1 MKRIL
6 ESENAVSAV
15 VGMIM
20 ILAVTIA
27 SISIVFLYGVPTIYK
42 MQDMANAQKV
52 EQAFTVFDSRTSK
65 VALGESP
72 SQTTFFSMMDGDI
85 RVKGDNISYEDSRIV
100 VISVDIGAPWYNSF
114 KNNKYKWGSWYP
126 HIGEPGMN
134 EFNASLGSIV
144 YTNKNRMIGYEGGG
158 VWSRYP
164 GGKSVMISPPEFHYN
179 GETLTLPIMRI
190 EGNQVY
196 SGRSDV
202 GITVSSDNMPTVL
215 YPDPSSDANR
225 TNPLTSDKVIIYIKS
240 EFYNAW
246 ADYANSLAYASART
260 DDANNTAVVELEV
273 IPAMGRDT
281 LKTAFK
287 VGSVNRYNPEPM
299 YNFSFAL
306 EARASQGLNPSNYQ
320 ITTTSGTKTLTYT
333 LAKKGGANQLEI
345 GLVYEEKA
353 PGGGVETWEGNEVFT
368 VSGSK
373 EDQSASVD
381 MLSKDLNMIYS
392 DKKGTE
398 FSWGNDTAI
407 SIGPDIEYHNGDV
420 ESLHN
425 LTQHYMKLITKDGS
439 VVFNLQQPGK
449 SDPVDY
455 EESTL
460 TLYYDGMP
468 GSITYLHVSRNDLI
482 VDLN

>member
-1 MKRIL
+1 MKKFL

-20 ILAVTIA
+20 ILALTIA
-27 SISIVFLYGVPTIYK
+27 SISVIFLYGVPTIYK

-72 SQTTFFSMMDGDI
+72 SQTTFFSMMDGDV
-85 RVKGDNISYEDSRIV
+85 RVKGDNMSYEDSRIV
-100 VISVDIGAPWYNSF
+100 IISVDIGAPWYSIFRNK
-114 KNNKYKWGSWYP
+114 KNQWGSWNP

-134 EFNASLGSIV
+134 EFNASMGSIV
-144 YTNKNRMIGYEGGG
+144 YTNKDRMIGYEGGG

-164 GGKSVMISPPEFHYN
+164 NGRSVMISPPEFHYN
-179 GETLTLPIMRI
+179 GETLTLPVMKI

-215 YPDPSSDANR
+215 YPDPSSDARR
-225 TNPLTSDKVIIYIKS
+225 TNPLRSDKVIIYIKS

-246 ADYANSLAYASART
+246 ADYANSLAYASATT

-299 YNFSFAL
+299 YNFSFDL

-320 ITTTSGTKTLTYT
+320 ITATSGTKTLTYT

-345 GLVYEEKA
+345 GLVYEDTA
-353 PGGGVETWEGNEVFT
+353 TGGGVETWEGNEVFPI
-368 VSGSK
+368 SGSK
-373 EDQSASVD
+373 EEQSATVD
-381 MLSKDLNMIYS
+381 MLSRTLTMKYS

-407 SIGPDIEYHNGDV
+407 SIVPDIDYHNGDV
-420 ESLHN
+420 ESLYN

-455 EESTL
+455 DESTL

-468 GSITYLHVSRNDLI
+468 GSITYLHVSRNDLT